1 MNSGCCVCDNA
12 TLQSRDVVTL
22 KLAGKGGGGGRGRKG
37 RSLVSWCTENES
49 WLKPILAI
57 IHLYSPKVV
66 DDTIMHVE
74 LERTKKH
81 IDSRYV
87 TTAVRL

>member
-1 MNSGCCVCDNA
+1 M
-12 TLQSRDVVTL
+12 
-22 KLAGKGGGGGRGRKG
+22 
-37 RSLVSWCTENES
+37 SWCTENES